1 MIIKTFA
8 RKFAFP
14 LIVKSGVSN
23 LISKLYSKD
32 HIVLNY
38 HGVVKNLNLA
48 VSVNHMDTDNFEA
61 QIKYF
66 SRHFNI
72 LHQDEFIASIEMKK
86 KQKRKNILITFDD
99 GYENNYTNALPILK
113 RYNAP
118 ATIFPVVNLI
128 NSKNPTWYDFL
139 DTNKAIIN
147 STSGFE
153 NLNIKMRELG
163 HNDLISKNFGDFK
176 NKFKTL
182 NTDQKSSL
190 TKIVK
195 DVFSIG
201 EINSN
206 EAEEYWK
213 ILNTDQINEL
223 AKGDFITFGSH
234 TLNHPNLDL
243 LSQNDLIDE
252 LSISKTKLSEIVNNK
267 IDSIAFP
274 DGAYNENVKTAC
286 YELGYKTL
294 FSVNS
299 RCNSD
304 THDKRIF
311 QRVSISNT
319 TTSESS
325 ILNVIKSL
333 SKLGY

>member
-14 LIVKSGVSN
+14 IIVKSGISN
-23 LISKLYSKD
+23 FITKLYSQD

-38 HGVVKNLNLA
+38 HGVVKELNLA

-66 SRHFNI
+66 SRHFNV
-72 LHQDEFIASIEMKK
+72 LHQDEFINSINNKK
-86 KQKRKNILITFDD
+86 KHKRKNILITFDD
-99 GYENNYTNALPILK
+99 GYENNYTNAFPILK
-113 RYNAP
+113 KYNTP

-128 NSKNPTWYDFL
+128 NSKTPTWYDFL
-139 DTNKAIIN
+139 DTNKSLIN
-147 STSGFE
+147 TSLGIE
-153 NLNIKMRELG
+153 NLNNNLRNTGNK
-163 HNDLISKNFGDFK
+163 DLVSKNFSDFK
-176 NKFKTL
+176 NKIKSL
-182 NTDQKSSL
+182 NTAQKD
-190 TKIVK
+190 IVIK
-195 DVFSIG
+195 LLNEVFSLG
-201 EINSN
+201 DFNPTV
-206 EAEEYWK
+206 AEEYWK
-213 ILNTDQINEL
+213 ILNTDQIIEM

-243 LSQNDLIDE
+243 LEQNELVDE
-252 LSISKTKLSEIVNNK
+252 LSISKTKLSELVSKN

-274 DGAYNENVKTAC
+274 DGAYNENVKTTC

-299 RCNSD
+299 RCISD
-304 THDKRIF
+304 TQDKQIF

-325 ILNVIKSL
+325 ILNVIQSL